1 MVDLSNKNV
10 KVEKKK
16 EETIDKITDLEV
28 LNKLKRETRS
38 RGKR

>member
-1 MVDLSNKNV
+1 MVDLSNKNM
-10 KVEKKK
+10 KAEKKK
-16 EETIDKITDLEV
+16 KETIDKITDLEV